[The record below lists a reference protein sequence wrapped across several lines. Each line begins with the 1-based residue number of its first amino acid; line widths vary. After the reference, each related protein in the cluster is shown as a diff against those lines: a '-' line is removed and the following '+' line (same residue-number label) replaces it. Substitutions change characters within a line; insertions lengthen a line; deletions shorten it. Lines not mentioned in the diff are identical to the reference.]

1 MGRGLDE
8 KDIPAELVR
17 LAALLQGGR
26 PPRNCRLT
34 SKQLESLAAC
44 CDAFIPSAEV
54 PGGIASDEDLDRF
67 YGTSASMVT
76 IPEHIAGLISK
87 KQLHPAIP
95 LLRMALWLLS
105 TRCGTFAICG
115 GASLSK
121 SFPYFRK
128 FSKVEEPRREEILVN
143 LSRSSFGLKRLLFR
157 CLKILT
163 VRLYFQRADEM
174 NGNPSWKAIGYCGRD
189 PDLPTLDDRWRR
201 AAPVDEALETLFPD
215 LQLMGPLYQSL
226 VDMSGTEQPPNFRA
240 LHELGSPVAG
250 NGSPLTLQCDAV
262 VVGSGSGGSVVA
274 GVLANA
280 GYRVIVL
287 DKGRYFP
294 TATLS
299 LLEGPSHE
307 QMYEKG
313 GMVSSDDLS
322 VLVLAGA
329 TVGGGSAVNWSAS
342 FTTPDHVL
350 NEWREEHGLKL
361 FGQPAFREALE
372 AVCARLGVSPSTS
385 AGTPAER
392 LSSAVLRRGCSTL
405 GYPVVNIPVNAPP
418 GHDCGWCHLGCKD
431 GKKKSTLETWLA
443 DMTASGNG
451 VILAGCRAVKV
462 TTSRQK
468 GGRRPV
474 ATGVI
479 AKFKYGE
486 VVVKS
491 KVTVVACG
499 ALNTPGFL
507 RRSGLKNPN
516 IGRHLHLHPTVM
528 AWGYFPD
535 GTTSGNWLS
544 PEKKSYTGELLTTMS
559 PVPGESTYGVIIQ
572 TPAMHPGAFSV
583 LTPWISSADFRR
595 RMIRFPRTATLFAL
609 ARDRGSGCSRKYP
622 ASLSY
627 KLDAADEKTL
637 QQGMERMLR
646 ILAAAGAEEVGTHH
660 RDGEVF
666 KVKGSSL
673 EELESYVRRA
683 SGRGLRDSATPIST
697 AHQMGSCRMGMDPR
711 TSAVNENGE
720 TWEVGRLFVADTSV
734 FPTALGI
741 NPMVTVQA
749 IAYCTAQNILE
760 VLQASSG

>member
-1 MGRGLDE
+1 MLSSLGR
-8 KDIPAELVR
+8 
-17 LAALLQGGR
+17 
-26 PPRNCRLT
+26 
-34 SKQLESLAAC
+34 SS
-44 CDAFIPSAEV
+44 
-54 PGGIASDEDLDRF
+54 GGIASDEDLARF
-67 YGTSASMVT
+67 YGTSASMAT

-143 LSRSSFGLKRLLFR
+143 LSRSSLGLKRLLFR

-189 PDLPTLDDRWRR
+189 PELPTLDDRWRR
-201 AAPVDEALETLFPD
+201 AAPVDETLKTLFPD
-215 LQLMGPLYQSL
+215 LQRMGPLYQSL
-226 VDMSGTEQPPNFRA
+226 VDITPRA
-240 LHELGSPVAG
+240 RLSRRRQWL
-250 NGSPLTLQCDAV
+250 PLTLQCDAV

-342 FTTPDHVL
+342 FTTPDH
-350 NEWREEHGLKL
+350 L

-468 GGRRPV
+468 GGRRP
-474 ATGVI
+474 
-479 AKFKYGE
+479 YGE

-572 TPAMHPGAFSV
+572 TRRCTRGLLGSDAVDLLCRLPAAYDPVSSHGHPLRAG
-583 LTPWISSADFRR
+583 P
-595 RMIRFPRTATLFAL
+595 
-609 ARDRGSGCSRKYP
+609 DRGSGCSRKYP

-646 ILAAAGAEEVGTHH
+646 ILAAAGPKRWERTTAMG
-660 RDGEVF
+660 RC
-666 KVKGSSL
+666 S
-673 EELESYVRRA
+673 SYVRRA

>member
-1 MGRGLDE
+1 MGRAWTRRISSGVGQARCSPSRRE
-8 KDIPAELVR
+8 
-17 LAALLQGGR
+17 AASSMQ
-26 PPRNCRLT
+26 LT

-54 PGGIASDEDLDRF
+54 PGGIASDEDLARF
-67 YGTSASMVT
+67 YGTSASMAT

-143 LSRSSFGLKRLLFR
+143 LSRSSLGLKRLLFR

-189 PDLPTLDDRWRR
+189 PELPTLDDRWRR
-201 AAPVDEALETLFPD
+201 AARS
-215 LQLMGPLYQSL
+215 QRMGPLYQSL

-280 GYRVIVL
+280 RYRVIVL

-322 VLVLAGA
+322 VWFSPVQPLA
-329 TVGGGSAVNWSAS
+329 
-342 FTTPDHVL
+342 
-350 NEWREEHGLKL
+350 WREEHGLKL

-418 GHDCGWCHLGCKD
+418 GHDCGWCHLER
-431 GKKKSTLETWLA
+431 S
-443 DMTASGNG
+443 
-451 VILAGCRAVKV
+451 
-462 TTSRQK
+462 
-468 GGRRPV
+468 RRPV

-535 GTTSGNWLS
+535 GTT
-544 PEKKSYTGELLTTMS
+544 YTGELLTTMS

-583 LTPWISSADFRR
+583 LTTPWISSADFRQ

-609 ARDRGSGCSRKYP
+609 ARDRGRMPPTRKCSSR
-622 ASLSY
+622 
-627 KLDAADEKTL
+627 
-637 QQGMERMLR
+637 GGRMLR
-646 ILAAAGAEEVGTHH
+646 ILAAAGAEEWGTHH
-660 RDGEVF
+660 RDGRCSRSRVEP
-666 KVKGSSL
+666 GRAG
-673 EELESYVRRA
+673 ELRA
-683 SGRGLRDSATPIST
+683 AGYARWG
-697 AHQMGSCRMGMDPR
+697 CRMGMDPSVR
-711 TSAVNENGE
+711 VNENGE